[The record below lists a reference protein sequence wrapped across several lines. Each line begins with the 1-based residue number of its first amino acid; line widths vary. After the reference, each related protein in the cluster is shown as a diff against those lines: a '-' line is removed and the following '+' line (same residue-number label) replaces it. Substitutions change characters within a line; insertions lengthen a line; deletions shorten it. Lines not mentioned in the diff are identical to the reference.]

1 MGSRE
6 IEVALAEHAC
16 SQWGMFTAAQ
26 ATRLGLSRKRL
37 AWLTQARRVAHTTV
51 RGVYRFA
58 GAPVDPDRE
67 DLRAFWLSLAADR
80 FAAERRNPAT
90 ALADAAVVSHW
101 SAASTVYRLGVTD
114 TAPPVAHHFTV
125 TTVRRTTSPRL
136 VLHPG
141 TVSRCRLVEGLPVTS
156 LHQTV
161 TDLITTDGLT
171 PAVGAVVRDAL
182 LTVTTDTA
190 SLTAA
195 LDVVCAGRG
204 RDTLTHLLQIGG
216 ASQELASAN
225 EQLSAARALTAL
237 GTG

>member
-67 DLRAFWLSLAADR
+67 DLRAFWLALAADR
-80 FAAERRNPAT
+80 FAAERRNPA
-90 ALADAAVVSHW
+90 AGADAAVATHW
-101 SAASTVYRLGVTD
+101 SAASTVYRLGATD
-114 TAPPVAHHFTV
+114 TAAPVAHHFTV
-125 TTVRRTTSPRL
+125 TTVRRTASPRL
-136 VLHPG
+136 VLHAG
-141 TVSRCRLVEGLPVTS
+141 AVSPCCLVEGLPVTS

-190 SLTAA
+190 SLAAA

-204 RDTLTHLLQIGG
+204 RETLTHLLQISG
-216 ASQELASAN
+216 ASHELASAN

>member
-58 GAPVDPDRE
+58 GAPLDPDRE

-90 ALADAAVVSHW
+90 AGADAAVVSHW
-101 SAASTVYRLGVTD
+101 SAASTVYRLGATD
-114 TAPPVAHHFTV
+114 TAPSPHHFTV

-141 TVSRCRLVEGLPVTS
+141 SPDTSHLVEGLPVTS

-161 TDLITTDGLT
+161 TDLITTDGPT

-190 SLTAA
+190 SLAAA
-195 LDVVCAGRG
+195 LDVVCAGKG
-204 RDTLTHLLQIGG
+204 RDTLTHLLQISG
-216 ASQELASAN
+216 APQELANAN
-225 EQLSAARALTAL
+225 EQLSAARALTPQV
-237 GTG
+237 TG

>member
-6 IEVALAEHAC
+6 IEVALAEHAS

-67 DLRAFWLSLAADR
+67 DLRAFWLALAADR
-80 FAAERRNPAT
+80 FAAERRNPGA
-90 ALADAAVVSHW
+90 AGAESAVVSHW
-101 SAASTVYRLGVTD
+101 SAASTVYRLGATD
-114 TAPPVAHHFTV
+114 AAPPTHHFTV
-125 TTVRRTTSPRL
+125 TAVRRTASPRL

-141 TVSRCRLVEGLPVTS
+141 TVGRYHLVEGLPVTA

-161 TDLITTDGLT
+161 TDLITADGLT
-171 PAVGAVVRDAL
+171 AAVGAVVRDAL
-182 LTVTTDTA
+182 LTAATDTA
-190 SLTAA
+190 SLAAA
-195 LDVVCAGRG
+195 LDTACAGKG
-204 RDTLTHLLQIGG
+204 RETLSHLLQISG
-216 ASQELASAN
+216 ASHELASAS
-225 EQLSAARALTAL
+225 EQLSAARALTPL
-237 GTG
+237 VTG